1 MSSEINEILE
11 AAFEAAKEVRNSEKT
26 NAKGKD
32 WAKCSES
39 HLKTMLF
46 DEIAAF
52 CTSECPQELL
62 DVMSAAALLFI
73 RMTGRSVTNYSVAVR
88 VSNALKE
95 EIEILISDKRLG
107 FGNVME
113 FVNDALRNRI
123 DYYRDAQLMRKQR
136 ERVTIGI

>member
-1 MSSEINEILE
+1 MSSDINEILE

-26 NAKGKD
+26 DIKGKN
-32 WAKCSES
+32 WAEYSKH

-46 DEIAAF
+46 DEIASF

-73 RMTGRSVTNYSVAVR
+73 RMTGRSVANYSVAVR
-88 VSNALKE
+88 ISNALKE
-95 EIEILISDKRLG
+95 EIEIVISDKRLG
-107 FGNVME
+107 FDTVME
-113 FVNDALRNRI
+113 FANDALRNRI